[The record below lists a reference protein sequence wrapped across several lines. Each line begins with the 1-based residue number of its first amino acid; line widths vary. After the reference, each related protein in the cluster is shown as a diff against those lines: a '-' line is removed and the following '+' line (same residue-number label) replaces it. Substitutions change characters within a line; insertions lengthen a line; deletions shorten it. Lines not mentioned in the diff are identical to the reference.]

1 MVLIRQ
7 FHLLSPSSCGINS
20 EVGVWSRHFSLGCC
34 SPLCLHLSTFDKS
47 KVRGSWC
54 WEIESETCMIYQKN
68 PGVFN
73 LCLNCLNISSTGIF
87 EIRWIYLGE
96 HIRKPFAIEAFVHD
110 AGCGFQMFVA
120 PFCHANWMAAW
131 WAELGLLSKGLS
143 WDAMSLGIMDDD
155 GSGLLL

>member
-54 WEIESETCMIYQKN
+54 WEIESKNMHDLPKKSRSLQFMLKLLKHIFHGNLWNSLDIFGGTYPETICHRGIRPWRWLWFSDVCRPFLPCQ
-68 PGVFN
+68 
-73 LCLNCLNISSTGIF
+73 LNGRLVSRVGLV
-87 EIRWIYLGE
+87 EQRAVM
-96 HIRKPFAIEAFVHD
+96 R
-110 AGCGFQMFVA
+110 
-120 PFCHANWMAAW
+120 CHEFGDHGW
-131 WAELGLLSKGLS
+131 W
-143 WDAMSLGIMDDD
+143 W
-155 GSGLLL
+155 